1 MCLISSPMCRRK
13 AADGRWIMV
22 NMQSAQLT
30 ELIHYVCGD
39 LFNDNVN
46 SSCLKQ
52 KHFCDYD
59 TYVTVPPTKKTM
71 KRCKNISPN

>member
-1 MCLISSPMCRRK
+1 
-13 AADGRWIMV
+13 MV

-59 TYVTVPPTKKTM
+59 TYVTVTPTKKTM